1 MKIRKTLTN
10 LRRADRLKATAIFCV
25 LQIILIGLVVFNF
38 LDNAPVYSE
47 QCEFIEGRAEDY
59 RFRRAY
65 GFDRHFI
72 TINETEYEIY
82 GNKNIKSRDLRQLL
96 KTRPDAT
103 LLVNNKK
110 VISYSLN
117 GVEYLSVENYNKS
130 LRNNRIWVTVFL
142 FLIDILI
149 ISYYVVYMIYRR
161 TSKDPVFRIRCEKKD
176 SQIGKSA

>member
-1 MKIRKTLTN
+1 MKIRSTLTN
-10 LRRADRLKATAIFCV
+10 IKRIDRLRATAIFC
-25 LQIILIGLVVFNF
+25 IIQLLFIGLAVLNF
-38 LDNAPVYSE
+38 SENTPVSTE
-47 QCEFIEGRAEDY
+47 QCEVIEGRVEDY

-65 GFDRHFI
+65 RADRHFI
-72 TINETEYEIY
+72 TINETEYQIY

-96 KTRPDAT
+96 KTRPDVT
-103 LLVNNKK
+103 LLVNNKE

-149 ISYYVVYMIYRR
+149 ISYYVVYMIYHR
-161 TSKDPVFRIRCEKKD
+161 TSKDPIFKIKPKKKEENH
-176 SQIGKSA
+176 SS

>member
-1 MKIRKTLTN
+1 MKTRKTLTN
-10 LRRADRLKATAIFCV
+10 LKRVDRLKATAIFCV
-25 LQIILIGLVVFNF
+25 LQIILIGLVVFIF
-38 LDNAPVYSE
+38 WDNAPVYSE

-117 GVEYLSVENYNKS
+117 GVEYLSVENYNTG
-130 LRNNRIWVTVFL
+130 LRNNSIWVTVFL
-142 FLIDILI
+142 FIIDILI
-149 ISYYVVYMIYRR
+149 ISYYVAYMIYHR
-161 TSKDPVFRIRCEKKD
+161 TSKDPIFRIKPNKKEENH
-176 SQIGKSA
+176 G